1 MTIETWLK
9 ELAPRV
15 RLMQTK
21 KIFFKKYA
29 YRIYLS
35 TYFDKN
41 HYYSNRNTINYR
53 LEQFCRKH
61 EIEAKTM
68 FSGWYTLILYT
79 TDEKSLRLLL
89 ENVFKEDVK
98 YLREVHYVDK
108 PENLELLQSGHI
120 LYKGTPE
127 YNYSLTLR
135 SGFYDV
141 VEKQSLA
148 NYLQAL
154 GDDVRATKSVI
165 KKLSES
171 HYRYFSGSTVKLKD
185 QRVAELIR
193 LISPR
198 IVGTVN
204 ILTQAK

>member
-15 RLMQTK
+15 RLTQTK

-29 YRIYLS
+29 YRMYFS
-35 TYFDKN
+35 TYVDKN
-41 HYYSNRNTINYR
+41 YFYSNRNTINYR
-53 LEQFCRKH
+53 LEKFCEKH
-61 EIEAKTM
+61 NIEVKTM
-68 FSGWYTLILYT
+68 FSGWFTLIVYT

-89 ENVFKEDVK
+89 EHVFKQDVK
-98 YLREVHYVDK
+98 FLLQVHYVDK
-108 PENLELLQSGHI
+108 TENLELLQSGHI
-120 LYKGTPE
+120 LHKDAPK

-141 VEKQSLA
+141 FEKQSLA

-154 GDDVRATKSVI
+154 GDDVHAPKSLL
-165 KKLSES
+165 KKLLES
-171 HYRYFSGSTVKLKD
+171 RYRYFSGSTVKLKD